1 MTVEEIDFGEIQ
13 RVLDEIL
20 GNRMNFREM
29 AEQGMR
35 GENLLSLR
43 YAAGF
48 LQDVF
53 WRS

>member
-29 AEQGMR
+29 RNRGCGARISCPSGMR
-35 GENLLSLR
+35 PVFCR
-43 YAAGF
+43 MF
-48 LQDVF
+48 F